1 MLTCKE
7 LVAHSSDYL
16 DGQLTLRQRL
26 AVRAHLA
33 MCGNCRRFIRQMKLT
48 QAVIRQMP
56 DEELPELDALAERLV
71 QLGGVANG
79 TTQNLA
85 STTRLPPYPAE
96 LLDSIGHVK
105 ELSERYAQ
113 VGKALRDGIDETDD
127 AGDADT
133 SDLLTELSRD
143 IDKKLWMLE
152 AHLQGHGN

>member
-56 DEELPELDALAERLV
+56 EEELPELDALAERL
-71 QLGGVANG
+71 A
-79 TTQNLA
+79 QN
-85 STTRLPPYPAE
+85 R
-96 LLDSIGHVK
+96 
-105 ELSERYAQ
+105 RN
-113 VGKALRDGIDETDD
+113 
-127 AGDADT
+127 
-133 SDLLTELSRD
+133 
-143 IDKKLWMLE
+143 
-152 AHLQGHGN
+152 QGE

>member
-56 DEELPELDALAERLV
+56 EGELPELDALAERL
-71 QLGGVANG
+71 
-79 TTQNLA
+79 
-85 STTRLPPYPAE
+85 
-96 LLDSIGHVK
+96 
-105 ELSERYAQ
+105 AQ
-113 VGKALRDGIDETDD
+113 
-127 AGDADT
+127 
-133 SDLLTELSRD
+133 SRRN
-143 IDKKLWMLE
+143 E
-152 AHLQGHGN
+152 G

>member
-56 DEELPELDALAERLV
+56 EDELPELDVLAERL
-71 QLGGVANG
+71 
-79 TTQNLA
+79 
-85 STTRLPPYPAE
+85 
-96 LLDSIGHVK
+96 
-105 ELSERYAQ
+105 AQ
-113 VGKALRDGIDETDD
+113 DR
-127 AGDADT
+127 
-133 SDLLTELSRD
+133 RN
-143 IDKKLWMLE
+143 
-152 AHLQGHGN
+152 QG

>member
-56 DEELPELDALAERLV
+56 EEELPELDALAERL
-71 QLGGVANG
+71 A
-79 TTQNLA
+79 QN
-85 STTRLPPYPAE
+85 R
-96 LLDSIGHVK
+96 
-105 ELSERYAQ
+105 RN
-113 VGKALRDGIDETDD
+113 
-127 AGDADT
+127 
-133 SDLLTELSRD
+133 
-143 IDKKLWMLE
+143 
-152 AHLQGHGN
+152 QG

>member
-56 DEELPELDALAERLV
+56 EGELPELDTLAERL
-71 QLGGVANG
+71 
-79 TTQNLA
+79 
-85 STTRLPPYPAE
+85 
-96 LLDSIGHVK
+96 
-105 ELSERYAQ
+105 AQ
-113 VGKALRDGIDETDD
+113 DRRDRG
-127 AGDADT
+127 
-133 SDLLTELSRD
+133 
-143 IDKKLWMLE
+143 
-152 AHLQGHGN
+152 

>member
-56 DEELPELDALAERLV
+56 EEELPELDALTERL
-71 QLGGVANG
+71 A
-79 TTQNLA
+79 QN
-85 STTRLPPYPAE
+85 R
-96 LLDSIGHVK
+96 
-105 ELSERYAQ
+105 
-113 VGKALRDGIDETDD
+113 RDQ
-127 AGDADT
+127 
-133 SDLLTELSRD
+133 R
-143 IDKKLWMLE
+143 
-152 AHLQGHGN
+152 

>member
-56 DEELPELDALAERLV
+56 EGELPELDALAERL
-71 QLGGVANG
+71 
-79 TTQNLA
+79 
-85 STTRLPPYPAE
+85 
-96 LLDSIGHVK
+96 
-105 ELSERYAQ
+105 AQ
-113 VGKALRDGIDETDD
+113 
-127 AGDADT
+127 
-133 SDLLTELSRD
+133 SRRN
-143 IDKKLWMLE
+143 
-152 AHLQGHGN
+152 QG

>member
-56 DEELPELDALAERLV
+56 EEELPELDALAEHL
-71 QLGGVANG
+71 A
-79 TTQNLA
+79 QN
-85 STTRLPPYPAE
+85 R
-96 LLDSIGHVK
+96 HN
-105 ELSERYAQ
+105 
-113 VGKALRDGIDETDD
+113 
-127 AGDADT
+127 
-133 SDLLTELSRD
+133 
-143 IDKKLWMLE
+143 
-152 AHLQGHGN
+152 QG

>member
-56 DEELPELDALAERLV
+56 EDELPELDALAERL
-71 QLGGVANG
+71 A
-79 TTQNLA
+79 QNW
-85 STTRLPPYPAE
+85 
-96 LLDSIGHVK
+96 
-105 ELSERYAQ
+105 
-113 VGKALRDGIDETDD
+113 RD
-127 AGDADT
+127 
-133 SDLLTELSRD
+133 
-143 IDKKLWMLE
+143 
-152 AHLQGHGN
+152 QG

>member
-56 DEELPELDALAERLV
+56 DEELPELDALAERL
-71 QLGGVANG
+71 
-79 TTQNLA
+79 
-85 STTRLPPYPAE
+85 
-96 LLDSIGHVK
+96 
-105 ELSERYAQ
+105 AQ
-113 VGKALRDGIDETDD
+113 ARRHND
-127 AGDADT
+127 
-133 SDLLTELSRD
+133 
-143 IDKKLWMLE
+143 
-152 AHLQGHGN
+152 

>member
-56 DEELPELDALAERLV
+56 EDELPELDALAERL
-71 QLGGVANG
+71 
-79 TTQNLA
+79 
-85 STTRLPPYPAE
+85 
-96 LLDSIGHVK
+96 
-105 ELSERYAQ
+105 AQ
-113 VGKALRDGIDETDD
+113 
-127 AGDADT
+127 
-133 SDLLTELSRD
+133 SRRN
-143 IDKKLWMLE
+143 
-152 AHLQGHGN
+152 QG

>member
-56 DEELPELDALAERLV
+56 EEELPELDALAERL
-71 QLGGVANG
+71 
-79 TTQNLA
+79 
-85 STTRLPPYPAE
+85 
-96 LLDSIGHVK
+96 
-105 ELSERYAQ
+105 AQ
-113 VGKALRDGIDETDD
+113 ARRHND
-127 AGDADT
+127 
-133 SDLLTELSRD
+133 
-143 IDKKLWMLE
+143 
-152 AHLQGHGN
+152 

>member
-56 DEELPELDALAERLV
+56 DGELPELDALAERL
-71 QLGGVANG
+71 
-79 TTQNLA
+79 
-85 STTRLPPYPAE
+85 
-96 LLDSIGHVK
+96 
-105 ELSERYAQ
+105 AQ
-113 VGKALRDGIDETDD
+113 DR
-127 AGDADT
+127 
-133 SDLLTELSRD
+133 RN
-143 IDKKLWMLE
+143 
-152 AHLQGHGN
+152 QG

>member
-56 DEELPELDALAERLV
+56 DEELPELDALAECL
-71 QLGGVANG
+71 A
-79 TTQNLA
+79 QN
-85 STTRLPPYPAE
+85 R
-96 LLDSIGHVK
+96 
-105 ELSERYAQ
+105 RN
-113 VGKALRDGIDETDD
+113 
-127 AGDADT
+127 
-133 SDLLTELSRD
+133 
-143 IDKKLWMLE
+143 
-152 AHLQGHGN
+152 QG